1 MALHPKLAHA
11 FQCTQELAAALN
23 DCVGRRVDADVS
35 AELTALHVA
44 VNRMMMSEA
53 WVNLWILP
61 DWIEWEQH
69 WLEEVR
75 LAA

>member
-1 MALHPKLAHA
+1 MALNPKLARA
-11 FQCTQELAAALN
+11 FECTQELAAALN
-23 DCVGRRVDADVS
+23 DCVGSRVDADTS
-35 AELTALHVA
+35 AELKALHVA

-61 DWIEWEQH
+61 DWIEWERR
-69 WLEEVR
+69 WLEKVR